1 VFPTTGKTARIS
13 RRGKGFVMSSDAW
26 FHRVKA
32 AQRDLI
38 KLVGGIARAAEI
50 SSISESHIGRMNNA
64 RDTDLMPLSVVYALE
79 TDCGVPV
86 VTQAMAELSGR
97 RLSDPDAEHKAN
109 VNVLTSYSE
118 LMHKAAALMATGATA
133 MADGIVTP
141 SEAHSMDRDAAS
153 FERGISQF
161 RQALAVIKATGS
173 ARAGLQVVGE

>member
-1 VFPTTGKTARIS
+1 
-13 RRGKGFVMSSDAW
+13 MSSDAW

-38 KLVGGIARAAEI
+38 KLAGGIDRAAEI
-50 SSISESHIGRMNNA
+50 SSVSPSHIGRMNNP

-79 TDCGVPV
+79 SECGVPV
-86 VTQAMAELSGR
+86 ITQAMAELSGR

-118 LMHKAAALMATGATA
+118 LMQKAAALMAAGATA

-141 SEAHSMDRDAAS
+141 AEAHSMDREAS
-153 FERGISQF
+153 SIERGLSQF
-161 RQALAVIKATGS
+161 RQALAVIKATGG
-173 ARAGLQVVGE
+173 AKAGLKVVGE

>member
-1 VFPTTGKTARIS
+1 
-13 RRGKGFVMSSDAW
+13 MSSDAW

-38 KLVGGIARAAEI
+38 KLAGGIDRAAEI
-50 SSISESHIGRMNNA
+50 SSVSPSHIGRMNNP

-79 TDCGVPV
+79 SECGVPV

-97 RLSDPDAEHKAN
+97 RLSDPDAEYKAN

-118 LMHKAAALMATGATA
+118 LMQKAAALMAAGATA

-141 SEAHSMDRDAAS
+141 TEAHSMDREAAS
-153 FERGISQF
+153 IERGLSNF
-161 RQALAVIKATGS
+161 RQALAVIKATG
-173 ARAGLQVVGE
+173 ATKAGLRVVGE